1 MSEILGIG
9 SRVKHQAYGEGAI
22 IKIDVAA
29 YKVCF
34 MQYGVKHIGINY
46 SQWKII
52 EQLEATEEIILAGA
66 EDALTK
72 IMKLWLGST
81 ETVDLVDKYDDG
93 KLIL

>member
-1 MSEILGIG
+1 LFHA
-9 SRVKHQAYGEGAI
+9 KWCQAY
-22 IKIDVAA
+22 
-29 YKVCF
+29 
-34 MQYGVKHIGINY
+34 INY
-46 SQWKII
+46 NQWKII